1 MKKALERLKN
11 DIASFAPASKL
22 DDEGYN
28 RFVKQCVVALTAG
41 GEGSRLKN
49 LTEGLKVNKVS
60 LSLPDGDTM
69 IQRTIR
75 MYRDS
80 GLKRFVAL
88 VYHEA
93 SSIIDLLGDGS
104 KMGVQITY
112 SHDPE
117 RPVGKGGAVLN
128 ALLNGSIPRDSN
140 LIVHNPDDQVVDY
153 QGDFPRDIIG
163 GHMAGLSKDAI
174 GTAVVVEG
182 TPYAYTG
189 MKVQNGIVED
199 IEMYPLIPVPTHI
212 GVTVF
217 SPQVFGYF
225 ERLFDL
231 SKKVDFEAV
240 LFPVLSSERR
250 LYAVQIPGR
259 CWIPVNDPKSLQQL
273 IDKIKAKSFK

>member
-1 MKKALERLKN
+1 MKKALERLRHE
-11 DIASFAPASKL
+11 IAGFAPSQKL
-22 DDEGYN
+22 DDAAYK
-28 RFVKQCVVALTAG
+28 RLIDRCVVVLTAG

-49 LTEGLKVNKVS
+49 LTDGLKVNKVS
-60 LSLPDGDTM
+60 LTLPDGDTM

-75 MYRDS
+75 MYRD
-80 GLKRFVAL
+80 GGIKRFVAL

-93 SSIIDLLGDGS
+93 SSIVNLLGNGS
-104 KMGVQITY
+104 SMGVHITY

-128 ALLNGSIPRDSN
+128 ALLNGSIPRDAN
-140 LIVHNPDDQVVDY
+140 LIVHNPDDQIVDY
-153 QGDFPRDIIG
+153 PGNFLRDIVH
-163 GHMAGLSKDAI
+163 GHMAGLPKGTIA
-174 GTAVVVEG
+174 TAVVVEG

-189 MKVQNGIVED
+189 MKVQDGVVED

-217 SPQVFGYF
+217 SPQVFPYF

-231 SKKVDFEAV
+231 TRKVDFEAV
-240 LFPVLSSERR
+240 LFPALSSERR
-250 LYAVQIPGR
+250 LYAVQIPGK

-273 IDKIKAKSFK
+273 LDRIKAKSVK